1 MRQALHRLTIATRG
15 KGLVEFTDPVLA
27 WVADQVIGTG
37 LLTLWCAHTSA
48 SLAVTENA
56 SPEVLEDIRDSFE
69 RLVPEDRGQTGG
81 PRYAHALEGPDD
93 MPSHIRTLLTGPQ
106 LTIPVAEGRPV
117 LGTWQG
123 IFLFEHRSRP
133 HRREVVLHLI
143 GEDA

>member
-1 MRQALHRLTIATRG
+1 MQQATHRLSLQTRG
-15 KGLVEFTDPVLA
+15 KGLTEMTGAVES
-27 WVADQVIGTG
+27 WVAAQGMETG

-56 SPEVLEDIRDSFE
+56 SPEVLEDIAEAFE
-69 RLVPEDRGQTGG
+69 RLVPEDRGQPGG
-81 PRYAHALEGPDD
+81 PRYIHALEGPDD

-106 LTIPVAEGRPV
+106 LTIPLVESHLA

-133 HRREVVLHLI
+133 HRRTVVLHLM
-143 GEDA
+143 GE

>member
-1 MRQALHRLTIATRG
+1 MKQALHRLTIATRG
-15 KGLVEFTDPVLA
+15 KGLVEFTGPVLA
-27 WVADQVIGTG
+27 WVADQGIGLG

-56 SPEVLEDIRDSFE
+56 SPEVLDDIRDSFE
-69 RLVPEDRGQTGG
+69 RLVPEGAG
-81 PRYAHALEGPDD
+81 YAHSLEGPDD

-106 LTIPVAEGRPV
+106 LTIPVADGRPT

-133 HRREVVLHLI
+133 HRREVVMHLL
-143 GEDA
+143 GEEG

>member
-1 MRQALHRLTIATRG
+1 MRQAQHRLTIATRG
-15 KGLVEFTDPVLA
+15 KGLVEFTGPVLA
-27 WVADQVIGTG
+27 WVADQGIGLG

-56 SPEVLEDIRDSFE
+56 SPEVLDDIRDSFE
-69 RLVPEDRGQTGG
+69 RLVPEGAG
-81 PRYAHALEGPDD
+81 YAHSLEGPDD

-106 LTIPVAEGRPV
+106 LTIPVADGRPT

-133 HRREVVLHLI
+133 HRREVVMHLL
-143 GEDA
+143 GEEG

>member
-1 MRQALHRLTIATRG
+1 
-15 KGLVEFTDPVLA
+15 VEVTGPVLR
-27 WVADQVIGTG
+27 WVADQGIGTG

-69 RLVPEDRGQTGG
+69 RLVPEGAV
-81 PRYAHALEGPDD
+81 YAHSLEGPDD

-106 LTIPVAEGRPV
+106 LTIPVADGRPV

-133 HRREVVLHLI
+133 HRREVALHLL
-143 GEDA
+143 GENA

>member
-1 MRQALHRLTIATRG
+1 MRQAVHQLSIRTSG
-15 KGLVEFTDPVLA
+15 KGLTEFTPRVLR
-27 WVADQVIGTG
+27 WVAEQEVETG

-56 SPEVLEDIRDSFE
+56 SPEVLEDIAEAFE
-69 RLVPEDRGQTGG
+69 RLVPEDRGQAGG
-81 PRYAHALEGPDD
+81 QRYSHSLEGPDD

-106 LTIPVAEGRPV
+106 LTIPVVAGRPS

-133 HRREVVLHLI
+133 HRREVVLHLL
-143 GEDA
+143 GE